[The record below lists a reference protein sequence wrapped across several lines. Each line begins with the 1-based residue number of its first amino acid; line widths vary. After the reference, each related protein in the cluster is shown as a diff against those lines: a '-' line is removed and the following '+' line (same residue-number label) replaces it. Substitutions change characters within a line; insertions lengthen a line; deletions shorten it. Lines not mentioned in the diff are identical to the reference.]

1 LRLADQLGAVPRLG
15 GSCLLAAVGF
25 LLLCE
30 SRLRPGLHR
39 LRPRLLRLR
48 QLHLL
53 ASLLREE
60 LGLAGGACLLL
71 VFDHGVGCTRT
82 SDGPKAA
89 KDVVSPAE
97 VRYSCRHGRPL

>member
-1 LRLADQLGAVPRLG
+1 LADQLGAVPRLG

-30 SRLRPGLHR
+30 SR